1 MENDTKHSLTSDE
14 AKFCWSTLKSSIH
27 LSKKIFKYMGGEGL
41 HVQTYHN
48 ISNITFLLFKH
59 STKKR
64 ETKYLLFCTVL
75 MAQGRASETGDK
87 FKNSNI
93 MYQILAA
100 TNWALKTTN
109 H

>member
-27 LSKKIFKYMGGEGL
+27 LSKKKFKYIGVRGYMFRHTTIYPTL
-41 HVQTYHN
+41 HFFCSNTAPKQGKPN
-48 ISNITFLLFKH
+48 ICYFA
-59 STKKR
+59 
-64 ETKYLLFCTVL
+64 VL

>member
-1 MENDTKHSLTSDE
+1 MRQNSAGQPSKVAYTWARKISNTWGWGATCSDIPQYIQHYIS
-14 AKFCWSTLKSSIH
+14 F
-27 LSKKIFKYMGGEGL
+27 
-41 HVQTYHN
+41 VQTQHQN
-48 ISNITFLLFKH
+48 NGNQIFAIFA
-59 STKKR
+59 
-64 ETKYLLFCTVL
+64 VL

-109 H
+109 HWEASPSTTGL